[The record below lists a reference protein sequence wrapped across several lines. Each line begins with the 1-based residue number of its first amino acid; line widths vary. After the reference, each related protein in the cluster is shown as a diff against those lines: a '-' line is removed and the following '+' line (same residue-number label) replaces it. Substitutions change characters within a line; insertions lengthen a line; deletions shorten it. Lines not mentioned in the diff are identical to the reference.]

1 MRWGFR
7 RAEDIVWVKTNR
19 NKSSDESAPASGA
32 LFANQ
37 KEHCLM
43 GIKGTIK
50 RSVDVRFAHC
60 NVDTDII
67 VWEDSGGAIR
77 RLRLCNVMLTNQ
89 ADPEGPRY
97 PRTFIPLLK
106 ISALVLAVSK
116 SLVVLTWLAQ
126 DGSPQAL
133 IPFRLRPPRITTKIT
148 YSFSIPKLILPSYQ
162 NQTAN
167 LFYHSAPK

>member
-1 MRWGFR
+1 MNLKAQLVSSNSHPPLYVPLSHEPLRDSLLSTFSNLRFDVIRINPSLNWAGIADLPIKQISSDPAVVFLWVGRGDQEGLERGRECFARWGFR
-7 RAEDIVWVKTNR
+7 RAEDIVWVKTNK
-19 NKSSDESAPASGA
+19 NKNNDESAAANGA

-77 RLRLCNVMLTNQ
+77 CLLLC
-89 ADPEGPRY
+89 R
-97 PRTFIPLLK
+97 
-106 ISALVLAVSK
+106 
-116 SLVVLTWLAQ
+116 
-126 DGSPQAL
+126 
-133 IPFRLRPPRITTKIT
+133 
-148 YSFSIPKLILPSYQ
+148 
-162 NQTAN
+162 
-167 LFYHSAPK
+167 